1 MGIPKGTKL
10 TETPKEYTIRV
21 RLDRS
26 TLAKLNIVCN
36 KKHMTRSDVLRS
48 GIERQYA
55 DLEK

>member
-21 RLDRS
+21 RLDRA

-48 GIERQYA
+48 GIEQQYA